1 LNLVNIP
8 RRKINEII
16 YSEIG
21 GYPMNTLIF
30 AATAIIGVF
39 GICVVVW
46 SILETRKKYFNEYVA
61 RKRK

>member
-1 LNLVNIP
+1 
-8 RRKINEII
+8 
-16 YSEIG
+16 
-21 GYPMNTLIF
+21 MNTLIF